1 MKQYLRGLLIGALLG
16 IVCIVGASLRST
28 EELSTLYL
36 FSFWF
41 NRVMMG
47 FTFSLLPTVKTT
59 LNKIFIGLSLGFLI
73 SFMFYSATDFKDL
86 MGFLAGGVYG
96 LILIFSLQYKKKV
109 H

>member
-1 MKQYLRGLLIGALLG
+1 MKIYLKGLLLGSLLG
-16 IVCIVGASLRST
+16 VICIVGASLRSNDS
-28 EELSTLYL
+28 LSTLYL

-47 FTFSLLPTVKTT
+47 FTFSLLPTIKTT
-59 LNKIFIGLSLGFLI
+59 IYKVVVGLILGLLI

-86 MGFLAGGVYG
+86 MGFLAGGAYG

>member
-1 MKQYLRGLLIGALLG
+1 MKQYSRGLLIGALLG
-16 IVCIVGASLRST
+16 IVCIVGASLRSN
-28 EELSTLYL
+28 EQLSTLYL

-47 FTFSLLPTVKTT
+47 FTFSLLPNVKTS
-59 LNKIFIGLSLGFLI
+59 LNKVFIGLSLGLLI
-73 SFMFYSATDFKDL
+73 SFMFYSATGFQDH
-86 MGFLAGGVYG
+86 MGFLAGGAYG

>member
-1 MKQYLRGLLIGALLG
+1 MKQYLKGLFIGAILG
-16 IVCIVGASLRST
+16 VVCIVGASLRST
-28 EELSTLYL
+28 EPLSTVYL

-47 FTFSLLPTVKTT
+47 FTFSLLPTVKSP
-59 LNKIFIGLSLGFLI
+59 LNKVLIGLSLGLLI

-86 MGFLAGGVYG
+86 MGFLAGGAYG

-109 H
+109 L